1 MKGRSSL
8 PCFSFFCL
16 RDLKSEYRVW
26 SYKKLYITLI
36 LDDISREGIQ
46 ERPAVVDPW
55 NLPRVAHIQA
65 LL

>member
-8 PCFSFFCL
+8 LCFFFSCL
-16 RDLKSEYRVW
+16 RDLKSENRVW

-46 ERPAVVDPW
+46 ERPAVVDP
-55 NLPRVAHIQA
+55 
-65 LL
+65 